1 MGRSLNSG
9 PALIFVVLSFVS
21 CSHKTVEKP
30 KYITFAIDA
39 NFERFSD
46 KDSICYYL
54 DKSKKAG
61 FNGIHV
67 DVRGTYGSVLYKSD
81 FMPELTE
88 VKGFRCDRDWDY
100 LQYMIDE
107 AGKRNMKVTGS
118 TAVFPGGSSWWH
130 T

>member
-1 MGRSLNSG
+1 MTGMRKSVFLAAMLVAA
-9 PALIFVVLSFVS
+9 ALFSIS
-21 CSHKTVEKP
+21 CNKETVEKP

-54 DKSKKAG
+54 DKSKEAG
-61 FNGIHV
+61 FNGILV

-100 LQYMIDE
+100 L
-107 AGKRNMKVTGS
+107 
-118 TAVFPGGSSWWH
+118 
-130 T
+130 